1 MYEYEDGRLVLAFR
15 VAPINEVV
23 EVKGE
28 VYTRSASSNLIK
40 PVGNVADFVKLR
52 HRQKLDS
59 VPKMPEFPAYFSAE
73 RNEYIFDKRSVV
85 LEMTAVQE
93 VEAVAP
99 VLSVNEE
106 NVQEKAL
113 RTKNANTQINLGI
126 RTSALRCNPLQ
137 KKHDLGYTPNHVFVS
152 LFKNGKI
159 AYSVSP
165 KIGKWGGEG
174 GSVIFSYNPEDKEDL
189 LVTVFKN
196 GEVGLSNLKKG
207 MSQPNMLFAF
217 AGSIDDIL
225 FISPARSTDY
235 LLLIS
240 DKEGEKRYR
249 IVPLDMLENQC
260 LYNPRA
266 ILSLY
271 RKKAFLFLPRS

>member
-1 MYEYEDGRLVLAFR
+1 MIRLLGKKEDRDRYQAYIRCRLYEYEDGRLVLAFR

-85 LEMTAVQE
+85 PEMTAVQE

-113 RTKNANTQINLGI
+113 RIKNANTQINLGI

-137 KKHDLGYTPNHVFVS
+137 KKHDLDTRPTMS
-152 LFKNGKI
+152 L
-159 AYSVSP
+159 SP
-165 KIGKWGGEG
+165 C
-174 GSVIFSYNPEDKEDL
+174 
-189 LVTVFKN
+189 
-196 GEVGLSNLKKG
+196 LKMAK
-207 MSQPNMLFAF
+207 
-217 AGSIDDIL
+217 
-225 FISPARSTDY
+225 
-235 LLLIS
+235 
-240 DKEGEKRYR
+240 
-249 IVPLDMLENQC
+249 
-260 LYNPRA
+260 
-266 ILSLY
+266 
-271 RKKAFLFLPRS
+271 

>member
-1 MYEYEDGRLVLAFR
+1 M
-15 VAPINEVV
+15 
-23 EVKGE
+23 
-28 VYTRSASSNLIK
+28 
-40 PVGNVADFVKLR
+40 R

-85 LEMTAVQE
+85 PEMTAVQE

-159 AYSVSP
+159 AYSVVPRSES
-165 KIGKWGGEG
+165 GE
-174 GSVIFSYNPEDKEDL
+174 EK
-189 LVTVFKN
+189 
-196 GEVGLSNLKKG
+196 GEV
-207 MSQPNMLFAF
+207 LF
-217 AGSIDDIL
+217 S
-225 FISPARSTDY
+225 
-235 LLLIS
+235 LIT
-240 DKEGEKRYR
+240 
-249 IVPLDMLENQC
+249 
-260 LYNPRA
+260 
-266 ILSLY
+266 
-271 RKKAFLFLPRS
+271 RKTRKICWLRFLRMAK

>member
-1 MYEYEDGRLVLAFR
+1 MAFR

-85 LEMTAVQE
+85 PEMTAVQE

-207 MSQPNMLFAF
+207 MSQPNML
-217 AGSIDDIL
+217 
-225 FISPARSTDY
+225 
-235 LLLIS
+235 LLLPVRLMI
-240 DKEGEKRYR
+240 Y
-249 IVPLDMLENQC
+249 
-260 LYNPRA
+260 Y
-266 ILSLY
+266 
-271 RKKAFLFLPRS
+271 LFLRLVVLIICY